1 MKKSE
6 QIAAINERNKL
17 KDSQISDL
25 KDEINMRVKERELAN
40 QKYLVYTFDY
50 IFLEREKS
58 NRQR

>member
-17 KDSQISDL
+17 KDSQINDL

-40 QKYLVYTFDY
+40 QKYLVYLFNS
-50 IFLEREKS
+50 FF
-58 NRQR
+58 

>member
-50 IFLEREKS
+50 IFRK
-58 NRQR
+58 RKIK

>member
-50 IFLEREKS
+50 IFLGREKS

>member
-40 QKYLVYTFDY
+40 QKYLVYAFDY
-50 IFLEREKS
+50 IFRKKKIK
-58 NRQR
+58 

>member
-40 QKYLVYTFDY
+40 QKYLVYAFDY
-50 IFLEREKS
+50 IFRK
-58 NRQR
+58 RKIK